1 MLKRVYF
8 TTKSTNIE
16 SVILC
21 YPIKKWY
28 RMYKIEY
35 FFSVINTEHN
45 YTMLTVNQLPTHL
58 HGELYH
64 NVIEDFS
71 NEETV
76 IHRPIKTD
84 FIFETHDDILAMIDT
99 CLFLAVE
106 LPVEIFHHVS
116 LNNKVVLKQ
125 MREYEANV
133 HSGIIQE
140 SFFVTTPEYRA
151 LKLLAEFDVIFN
163 DALLYT
169 PFNLAG
175 YAIEN
180 GSIELLE
187 YIIKDMDFDPSIIHF
202 AVVCGHIPSI
212 DYLIKQPSIKNMLF
226 APQKKLTF
234 DGRDMGIGNTYA
246 HQLCSD
252 ATQVSVLKYL
262 RETLQFPWDRRVVE
276 KAIRK
281 RNHECLKYALENGC
295 PMFIDSCVYSAL
307 QHNTIDAFRL
317 LVEIRNYIPTE
328 QDILYA
334 AKTRRLSHLIYL
346 HELKTPW
353 HPQAVNHAARL
364 RFYDCV
370 EYGIKCG
377 APYDPNLVELS
388 YLPYTVDIDRWM
400 LSIMNST

>member
-1 MLKRVYF
+1 M
-8 TTKSTNIE
+8 NI
-16 SVILC
+16 
-21 YPIKKWY
+21 
-28 RMYKIEY
+28 
-35 FFSVINTEHN
+35 EHN

-58 HGELYH
+58 HGELYQ
-64 NVIEDFS
+64 NVIEHFT
-71 NEETV
+71 NEET
-76 IHRPIKTD
+76 IIDRPIKTD
-84 FIFETHDDILAMIDT
+84 FIFETHHDILEMIDT

-106 LPVEIFHHVS
+106 LPVELFHHVS
-116 LNNKVVLKQ
+116 LNNTFVLKQ

-151 LKLLAEFDVIFN
+151 LKLLAEFDIIFN

-187 YIIKDMDFDPSIIHF
+187 YIIRDMDFDPSIIYF
-202 AVVCGHIPSI
+202 AVVSGHIPSI
-212 DYLIKQPSIKNMLF
+212 DYLIKQPSIKNALF
-226 APQKKLTF
+226 AQQKKPTF
-234 DGRDMGIGNTYA
+234 YGSNMGIGNTYA
-246 HQLCSD
+246 HELCSD

-276 KAIRK
+276 NAIRK

-295 PMFIDSCVYSAL
+295 PIYMDASVCAAL

-317 LVEIRNYIPTE
+317 LVEICNYKPTE

-334 AKTRRLSHLIYL
+334 ARTRGLPHLIYL
-346 HELKTPW
+346 HELNTPW

-364 RFYDCV
+364 QFYAGV

-388 YLPYTVDIDRWM
+388 RLPYTVDIDRWM
-400 LSIMNST
+400 LSIINST